1 MELKNI
7 NFLSTNL
14 FSEQFNEYVS
24 KDHVSIDK
32 IHDASERVSLS
43 SDKRAVLSQVL
54 TDQYKGLQ
62 EISEVRKNID
72 ALNHENAFT
81 VTTGHQ
87 LNIFTGPLYVIYK
100 IVSTIKLSQELNNKF
115 PEKKFVPVYWMA
127 SEDHDFEEIKSF
139 HAFGKDYSWD
149 INPSGSVGK
158 IDPTS
163 LKGILEM
170 LPENIPFF
178 EDAYLKSN
186 TLSEAVRKYM
196 HFLFGSYGL
205 IVLDASSKRLK
216 SGFTNIIKDDI
227 LKNTIHGI
235 SSSDKKSQVHVRK
248 INFFYMK
255 DNLRERIVFEGN
267 SYKVNNS
274 DISFKEEEI
283 TKEIDENPQYFS
295 PNVISRCLYQESIL
309 PNVSY
314 LGGPAEV
321 VYWLEFK
328 KFFDAY
334 DINFPVVM
342 PRDFVLLLTKRNQK
356 ILDKYG
362 IDFSHLFEEK
372 KNVIEKV
379 LDINTNKE
387 NNFDDE
393 IKSIKDIYDSLVQKY
408 AKIDRS
414 MSGNI
419 LSRSKKTIK
428 EISELEKRFKKAQKL
443 SNAKL
448 IENVDGL
455 YHSLFADGSSQER
468 YTNFLNFYVS
478 DKMFI
483 ESLMKNLNP
492 LDLTYKVI
500 KL

>member
-7 NFLSTNL
+7 DFLSTNL
-14 FSEQFNEYVS
+14 FSEQFNDYVS
-24 KDHVSIDK
+24 KDYVSIDNIRAACEK
-32 IHDASERVSLS
+32 VSLS

-62 EISEVRKNID
+62 EVSDVRKNID
-72 ALNHENAFT
+72 ALNSKNTYT

-100 IVSTIKLSQELNNKF
+100 IVSAIKLSQELSNKF
-115 PEKKFVPVYWMA
+115 PEKKFVPIYWMA

-139 HAFGKDYSWD
+139 HAFGKDYSWNID
-149 INPSGSVGK
+149 SSGPVGK

-163 LKGILEM
+163 LKSILET
-170 LPENIPFF
+170 LPEKVSFF
-178 EDAYLKSN
+178 EDAYLNSS

-196 HFLFGSYGL
+196 HFLFGTYGL

-216 SGFTNIIKDDI
+216 SGFTTIIKDDL
-227 LKNTIHGI
+227 LKNTMHGV
-235 SSSDKKSQVHVRK
+235 SSSNKKSQVHVRK

-255 DNLRERIVFEGN
+255 GDLRERIVFQGD

-274 DISFKEEEI
+274 NISFTEEEI

-295 PNVISRCLYQESIL
+295 PNVISRCLYQQSIL
-309 PNVSY
+309 PNICY

-334 DINFPVVM
+334 GVNYPVVI

-356 ILDKYG
+356 VLDKYG
-362 IDFSHLFEEK
+362 IDFFHLFEEK
-372 KNVIEKV
+372 KNVIENI

-393 IKSIKDIYDSLVQKY
+393 IKSIKDTYDSLAEKY
-408 AKIDRS
+408 AKIDKS

-419 LSRSKKTIK
+419 FSRSKKTIK

-443 SNAKL
+443 SNTKL
-448 IENVDGL
+448 IESLDGL
-455 YHSLFADGSSQER
+455 YNSLFAKGSSQER
-468 YTNFLNFYVS
+468 YTNFLNFYLS
-478 DKMFI
+478 DKIFI
-483 ESLMKNLNP
+483 ESLVKNLNP